1 MIRILLVD
9 DQAILCQVLQT
20 WLERET
26 DLEVVGTAHDSQTA
40 IEQVEILKPDIVLLD
55 IQMPGMDGI
64 AATQII
70 CQRFPNTK
78 VIVLSGYDSDT
89 YLSNAVRAGAKG
101 YLLKNTAAED
111 LVNTIRSV
119 QKGYSQMGP
128 GLVDKM
134 MAHVS
139 SEEGSQGSPETL
151 KDVEQTLMEP
161 ELRFLLDRFEAQT
174 LSEFAQRAIDNQ
186 SAGNL
191 FSRLTQYLRNQP
203 TNLSALYLAGV
214 LAHRHQGHTLSAFQ
228 YLRFGF
234 KEGSKQ
240 GLSFEDLLLFYREGS
255 RLKPEEAFA
264 WLTPVESPWNSEVG
278 LSFLLEE
285 AKRLFG
291 EDSSTYQTLFA
302 LWRIGRLRQVSQDF
316 TAIGSRLNTLQQ
328 GFDRLRKALTR

>member
-20 WLERET
+20 WLERES

-40 IEQVEILKPDIVLLD
+40 IEQVETLKPDIVLLD

-70 CQRFPNTK
+70 CQRFPETK

-89 YLSNAVRAGAKG
+89 YLSNAIRAGAKG

-111 LVNTIRSV
+111 LAHTIRSV

-139 SEEGSQGSPETL
+139 SEEGNSGEPETL
-151 KDVEQTLMEP
+151 QEVEQTLVEP
-161 ELRFLLDRFEAQT
+161 ELRYLLDRFEAQS
-174 LSEFAQRAIDNQ
+174 LSDFVQAIDRQ

-191 FSRLTQYLRNQP
+191 FTRLTQYLRSHP

-214 LAHRHQGHTLSAFQ
+214 LAHRHQAQTLSAFQ
-228 YLRFGF
+228 YMRFGF
-234 KEGSKQ
+234 KEGIKQ
-240 GLSFEDLLLFYREGS
+240 GLSGEDLLLFYREGS

-264 WLTPVESPWNSEVG
+264 WLTAADGPWNSESG
-278 LSFLLEE
+278 LSFLMEE
-285 AKRLFG
+285 AERLFG
-291 EDSSTYQTLFA
+291 ADSTSFQALFA
-302 LWRIGRLRQVSQDF
+302 LWRMAKLRQVNEKF
-316 TAIGSRLNTLQQ
+316 TALSSRLNALQQ
-328 GFDRLRKALTR
+328 GFDRLSAAITR

>member
-20 WLERET
+20 WLERES

-40 IEQVEILKPDIVLLD
+40 IEQVETLKPDIVLLD

-70 CQRFPNTK
+70 CQRFPETK

-89 YLSNAVRAGAKG
+89 YLSNAIRAGAKG

-111 LVNTIRSV
+111 LAHTIRSV
-119 QKGYSQMGP
+119 QKGYTQMGP

-139 SEEGSQGSPETL
+139 SEEGSQGEPETL
-151 KDVEQTLMEP
+151 QDVEQTLVEP
-161 ELRFLLDRFEAQT
+161 ELRYLLERFEAQS
-174 LSEFAQRAIDNQ
+174 LSDFVQRAIDNK

-191 FSRLTQYLRNQP
+191 FARLTQYLRSNP

-214 LAHRHQGHTLSAFQ
+214 LAHRHQAHTLSAFQ

-234 KEGSKQ
+234 KEGLKQ
-240 GLSFEDLLLFYREGS
+240 GLSGEDLLLFYREGS
-255 RLKPEEAFA
+255 RLKPEDAFA
-264 WLTPVESPWNSEVG
+264 WLTAAEGPWNNERG
-278 LSFLLEE
+278 LSFLMEE
-285 AKRLFG
+285 AERLFG
-291 EDSSTYQTLFA
+291 ADSTSYQALFA
-302 LWRIGRLRQVSQDF
+302 LWRIAKLRQVNEKF
-316 TAIGSRLNTLQQ
+316 TALSSQLTALQQ
-328 GFDRLRKALTR
+328 GFNRLSAAITR